1 LQGQKFT
8 TEKKKELDLT
18 ETKLSKKNNNKKN
31 KN

>member
-18 ETKLSKKNNNKKN
+18 EKKLSKKNNNKKN